1 MIKHKSNL
9 QSVLRALDDAEER
22 ALTGVGEFVRS
33 EAQARSPVKTGEL
46 RDSNDYKV
54 VSEEQ
59 KVLIGNSTD
68 YGLWVHEGS
77 SRQRSQPWLRS
88 SVMENVSRIK
98 NLIGELMRL

>member
-1 MIKHKSNL
+1 MQYKSNL
-9 QSVLRALDDAEER
+9 QNVLKALDNAEER
-22 ALTGVGEFVRS
+22 ALTAVGEFVRS
-33 EAQARSPVKTGEL
+33 EAQMRSPVKSGAL

-54 VSEEQ
+54 EAAEQ
-59 KVLIGNSTD
+59 KVLVGNNME

-98 NLIGELMRL
+98 SLISEMMRL